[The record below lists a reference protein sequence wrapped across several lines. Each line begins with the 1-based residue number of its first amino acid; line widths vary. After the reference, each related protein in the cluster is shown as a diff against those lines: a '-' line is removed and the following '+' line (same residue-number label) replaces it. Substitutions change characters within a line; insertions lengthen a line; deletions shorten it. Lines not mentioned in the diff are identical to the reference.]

1 MMKRLLLLII
11 LAAFSNV
18 LLASVDV
25 NKADQSALESISGIG
40 AKRAKSIIDER
51 SKNGAF
57 KDMNDLSVRV
67 KGIGKKSLVKLQEN
81 GLTISGQNS
90 VAAPNNPKVPRNS
103 TKNVGARAAKPTPGE
118 SK

>member
-1 MMKRLLLLII
+1 MT
-11 LAAFSNV
+11 AFSNV

-40 AKRAKSIIDER
+40 TKRAKAIIDER

-57 KDMNDLSVRV
+57 KDMDDLSARV

-81 GLTISGQNS
+81 GLTISG
-90 VAAPNNPKVPRNS
+90 APNNTKATGNS
-103 TKNVGARAAKPTPGE
+103 AKNSGARAAKATPNE
-118 SK
+118 KK